1 MSSKQSDRRRFLKES
16 AALAGLAV
24 GAIPILN
31 AQSPAPATKERRPD
45 EWYDYGVRSRF
56 VKSMRIGTNGRYGKD
71 PRPGTPRDYGFR
83 APLQDTF
90 GIITPAPLHFII
102 NHGYDPPDIDP
113 REHRLMIHG
122 LVDRPLVFT
131 MDELM
136 RLPSVSRIHF
146 LECAGNATAG
156 GQGFMPGYVRTQPEA
171 TVQQIFGLT
180 SCSEWTGVQL
190 SLLLQE
196 AGLKKE
202 GKWIVAEGDEQGRHT
217 KSIPIEKALD
227 DVLVVYAQNGE
238 PIRPEQGYPLRLL
251 VPGWEGINNVKWLR
265 RIKVMDKPSMG
276 KREITAYTN
285 LRVDGKARWFQ
296 FELGPKSVITRP
308 SGQQR
313 LPGPG
318 FYELTG
324 LAWSGGGT
332 IRRVEISTDNG
343 RTWKDAQLQ
352 EPIHR
357 KAHTR
362 FRLPWN
368 WNGEESVLLSRCTD
382 DQGWVQPS
390 VAELGKVLGVEISLA
405 FFRERPDTITHFNAI
420 QPWRVKRD
428 GSVENAIFA

>member
-16 AALAGLAV
+16 AALAGMAV

-31 AQSPAPATKERRPD
+31 AQSPAPAASERRPD

-56 VKSMRIGTNGRYGKD
+56 VKTMRIGTNGRFGKD

-83 APLQDTF
+83 TPHQDSF

-113 REHRLMIHG
+113 REHRLLIHG

-131 MDELM
+131 LDELM

-156 GQGFMPGYVRTQPEA
+156 GQGFMPGYIRTQPEA

-190 SLLLQE
+190 SVLLQE
-196 AGLKKE
+196 AGLKRE

-227 DVLVVYAQNGE
+227 DVLVAYGQNGE

-251 VPGWEGINNVKWLR
+251 VPG
-265 RIKVMDKPSMG
+265 
-276 KREITAYTN
+276 
-285 LRVDGKARWFQ
+285 
-296 FELGPKSVITRP
+296 
-308 SGQQR
+308 
-313 LPGPG
+313 
-318 FYELTG
+318 
-324 LAWSGGGT
+324 
-332 IRRVEISTDNG
+332 
-343 RTWKDAQLQ
+343 
-352 EPIHR
+352 
-357 KAHTR
+357 
-362 FRLPWN
+362 
-368 WNGEESVLLSRCTD
+368 
-382 DQGWVQPS
+382 
-390 VAELGKVLGVEISLA
+390 
-405 FFRERPDTITHFNAI
+405 
-420 QPWRVKRD
+420 
-428 GSVENAIFA
+428 